1 MKKVIFT
8 FSISFV
14 LIAMITSG
22 CGGNNAVAENVVMEE
37 PVPPG
42 AEDAFLVELEFSE
55 DEIIPDRVTIPA
67 DTDIL
72 FVIYNSDTNEGG
84 LNEDHNLVGP
94 EIGLN
99 EILVVPGQTVRRIW
113 HSFGESGEYRVGCT
127 IHPWIDMT
135 IVIE

>member
-1 MKKVIFT
+1 MKKAIYIFLAILVI
-8 FSISFV
+8 
-14 LIAMITSG
+14 LIIAACS
-22 CGGNNAVAENVVMEE
+22 GNNAVESDAIMDE

-42 AEDAFLVELEFSE
+42 AENAVVVELEFTA
-55 DEIIPDRVTIPA
+55 DEIIPNTITIPA

-72 FVIYNSDTNEGG
+72 FVIHNSDTKQGDI
-84 LNEDHNLVGP
+84 NEDHNLVGP

-99 EILVVPGQTVRRIW
+99 EILVVPGQTVRRLW
-113 HSFGESGEYRVGCT
+113 HSYDVPGEYRVGCT

>member
-1 MKKVIFT
+1 MKKAIYIFWA
-8 FSISFV
+8 ILVV
-14 LIAMITSG
+14 LIIAA
-22 CGGNNAVAENVVMEE
+22 CGGNNAVESDAIMDE

-42 AEDAFLVELEFSE
+42 AENAVVVELEFTA
-55 DEIIPDRVTIPA
+55 DEIIPNKITIPA

-72 FVIYNSDTNEGG
+72 FVIYNSDTKQGDI
-84 LNEDHNLVGP
+84 NEDHNLVGP

-99 EILVVPGQTVRRIW
+99 EILVVPGQTVRRLW
-113 HSFGESGEYRVGCT
+113 HSYDVPGEYRVGCT